1 MRVSPPK
8 LALFFLVIFVLS
20 SFIPTVYNRATRV
33 DRFSLSGDFSPQL
46 KSFIIWENGPDEM
59 LFKTQKGELLDKEQ
73 AHKNMPFIFS
83 SNVNKWGGFPLHV
96 ENQTF
101 SYEEAKRNSQR
112 MQVSPRYVFSKPMPL
127 QILFENTPFGTQ
139 FPLPK
144 DVVIFKEKG
153 LEFTTM
159 SDGVV
164 DETKSLKF
172 TKALN
177 DAGLTFPI
185 AYVATNPTPLKSFD
199 EGMMLMDAEHKLF
212 QLKMLNN
219 EPFVRDMKI
228 NLPEK
233 PLYMTLEENSR
244 KLYYGLIATSSNV
257 YLYTYNHELIALPLK
272 EYKPKKHAVVIRMSP
287 LYQSIIQTDISD
299 KNVPV
304 EYIATDT
311 AFKPFA
317 FYQQRFPESIVETLA
332 LNEKGLSFLTPL
344 RLKQFSNTEGGIVF
358 DMSLAEDKLFMGLGI
373 LLALFIYIGYSR
385 FKHKAL
391 NALSMLL
398 IALFGLPALI
408 AILVFGD
415 VSRYARKREN

>member
-1 MRVSPPK
+1 
-8 LALFFLVIFVLS
+8 
-20 SFIPTVYNRATRV
+20 
-33 DRFSLSGDFSPQL
+33 
-46 KSFIIWENGPDEM
+46 
-59 LFKTQKGELLDKEQ
+59 
-73 AHKNMPFIFS
+73 MPFIFS

-112 MQVSPRYVFSKPMPL
+112 MQLSPRYVFSKPMPL

-153 LEFTTM
+153 LEFITM
-159 SDGVV
+159 SDGAV
-164 DETKSLKF
+164 DKAKSLKF
-172 TKALN
+172 TKALS

-185 AYVATNPTPLKSFD
+185 AYIATNPTPLKSFD
-199 EGMMLMDAEHKLF
+199 EGMMLIDAKNTLF

-233 PLYMTLEENSR
+233 PLYMTLEENPR
-244 KLYYGLIATSSNV
+244 KLYYGVIATSSSV
-257 YLYTYNHELIALPLK
+257 YLYTYKHELIELPLK
-272 EYKPKKHAVVIRMSP
+272 GYQPKKHAVVIRMSP
-287 LYQSIIQTDISD
+287 LFQSLIKTDISD

-358 DMSLAEDKLFMGLGI
+358 DMSLAEDKLFMILGMLFA
-373 LLALFIYIGYSR
+373 LLVYVGYTR
-385 FKHKAL
+385 LRDKPF
-391 NALSMLL
+391 NMLSACF

-408 AILVFGD
+408 AIVVFGD
-415 VSRYARKREN
+415 VSRYARGRKN